1 MPVDANP
8 DVAALGKN
16 SEAAGLAADVQPAN
30 YLNLSVRVN
39 GQPLALAG
47 HGRARFNGK
56 DVTPQLLDAGVP
68 LLAGPDG
75 ETWRTLPPAM
85 QPRLESSG
93 VRNGESLWCY
103 QDSFRVNQSFEP
115 GETGI
120 GARHATAHA

>member
-56 DVTPQLLDAGVP
+56 DVTRQLLDAAVP

-75 ETWRTLPPAM
+75 DPWRTLQPPMRA
-85 QPRLESSG
+85 RLEPIGLRTGDGTWSCKA
-93 VRNGESLWCY
+93 RFLWNKSLH
-103 QDSFRVNQSFEP
+103 
-115 GETGI
+115 
-120 GARHATAHA
+120 HAEHELNRILGG

>member
-39 GQPLALAG
+39 RQPLAIAG

-56 DVTPQLLDAGVP
+56 DVTRQQIGSAHVLTPVPNAQLVCRLVLETTNKPHRHDA
-68 LLAGPDG
+68 
-75 ETWRTLPPAM
+75 TSQSRTNKPSTITKHKT
-85 QPRLESSG
+85 Q
-93 VRNGESLWCY
+93 N
-103 QDSFRVNQSFEP
+103 
-115 GETGI
+115 I
-120 GARHATAHA
+120 TACIQN